1 MLNNSIARAALA
13 VAIGA
18 IPGALSRYYIT
29 EFTKSILGKD
39 FAYYGTF
46 IINVT
51 GCLIIAYFLTLA
63 AERVR
68 NFSPELRLMLTT
80 GFCGAYTTFSTFGL
94 ETRNL
99 LDKGDSITLIYW
111 LGSMILGMVGDYY
124 LTKSSFQDDT
134 LIKAVID
141 LIGN

>member
-1 MLNNSIARAALA
+1 MLKNSVTRAALA

-29 EFTKSILGKD
+29 EYTKSVFGKD

-46 IINVT
+46 FINVT
-51 GCLIIAYFLTLA
+51 GCLIIAYLLTLA
-63 AERVR
+63 AERIR

-94 ETRNL
+94 ETRTL
-99 LDKGDSITLIYW
+99 LDKGDSTTLIYW
-111 LGSMILGMVGDYY
+111 LGSIIVGMLGVNLGVM
-124 LTKSSFQDDT
+124 LARLNQKSS
-134 LIKAVID
+134 LE
-141 LIGN
+141 